1 MNHIIKPMTYYNTN
15 KETGEVLEKS
25 REKAKS
31 QEERILAFIEKE
43 TRINTYKPLTA
54 PHWIANKFNIPI
66 TSARRALTNLTKAG
80 KLEKTDVMVIGPY
93 GKAVHTWRLKK

>member
-1 MNHIIKPMTYYNTN
+1 MSYYNTN

-31 QEERILAFIEKE
+31 QEERILKIFNENQKFLDATDYKTPFI
-43 TRINTYKPLTA
+43 LA
-54 PHWIANKFNIPI
+54 PHSISESMSIPI

-80 KLEKTDVMVIGPY
+80 KLEKTDVMVTGPY
-93 GKAVHTWRLKK
+93 GKKTHTWRLKK